1 MEKKLDSRTASGYFV
16 GYLKRTKGYRF
27 YCPQNTTRFVETQR
41 AVLIKSKNEA
51 TEQENFNFDEVI
63 IENGDTMN
71 SNANNKIQVLPS
83 FDLSSTQSVQEYEI
97 VGDPMILDQETQ
109 EQQVLPLEKTNE
121 NQPAEQNHEQMDKE
135 LGRSQR
141 LRKRAL
147 PDDYYVYL
155 QESEHDVNAIEDPMN
170 YMQAMSNE
178 KKKDG
183 VWELVNLPQNCKPI
197 ACKWVFKTKRNP
209 KGQID
214 GYKARLVAKGSTRQE
229 RIDYNEI
236 YSPIS
241 TKDSFRVIMAL
252 VAHFDLHLHRIDVK
266 TAFLNGNLQE
276 GIYMKQPEGFIQEKG
291 ENLVCK
297 LCKSIDGLK
306 QVLDSENSLDEC
318 NYMKKSGRNFIIL
331 VLNREKWVLGLSQ
344 KNYIE
349 KVLQRFNMQGCGGT
363 DMPISKVDN
372 LSKD

>member
-1 MEKKLDSRTASGYFV
+1 
-16 GYLKRTKGYRF
+16 
-27 YCPQNTTRFVETQR
+27 
-41 AVLIKSKNEA
+41 
-51 TEQENFNFDEVI
+51 
-63 IENGDTMN
+63 
-71 SNANNKIQVLPS
+71 
-83 FDLSSTQSVQEYEI
+83 
-97 VGDPMILDQETQ
+97 
-109 EQQVLPLEKTNE
+109 
-121 NQPAEQNHEQMDKE
+121 MDKE

-141 LRKRAL
+141 PRKRAL

-178 KKKDG
+178 KT
-183 VWELVNLPQNCKPI
+183 
-197 ACKWVFKTKRNP
+197 CKWVFKTKRNP

-229 RIDYNEI
+229 GIDYNEI

-331 VLNREKWVLGLSQ
+331 ILVKHPMFWELKLAG
-344 KNYIE
+344 IE
-349 KVLQRFNMQGCGGT
+349 RNGFLDYHRR
-363 DMPISKVDN
+363 II
-372 LSKD
+372 